1 MAWSYIPRVSD
12 QPRYK
17 DGQRPGPTEDEILLG
32 KAAEPARTDE
42 FRKSDPWRV
51 LRIMGEFVEGFERLG
66 DIQDAVTFLGS
77 ARTPPDHPHY
87 LAATETARLLAKAG
101 FPIVTGGGPGIMEA
115 ANKGAVEGGGLSVG
129 VNIELPFEQGTNP
142 WVQRSVFFRFFFV
155 RKMMLAKFSRALV
168 AFPGGYGTL
177 DELFEYLTL
186 MQTGRMSVHPT
197 VLFGSAY
204 WAPLIRWL
212 QGTVAPE
219 GKVAPEDLDLF
230 TVTDDPAEVSRI
242 IIESVHSSH
251 RSDRRRARRPRR
263 TGPPGTARR

>member
-1 MAWSYIPRVSD
+1 M
-12 QPRYK
+12 
-17 DGQRPGPTEDEILLG
+17 RPGPTEDEILLG
-32 KAAEPARTDE
+32 KAAEPERTDE

-51 LRIMGEFVEGFERLG
+51 LRIMGEFVDGFERLG
-66 DIQDAVTFLGS
+66 DIKDAVTFLGS
-77 ARTPPDHPHY
+77 ARTPADHPHY

-168 AFPGGYGTL
+168 AFPGGYGTM

-197 VLFGSAY
+197 VLFGSRY
-204 WAPLIRWL
+204 WGPLIDWL
-212 QGTVAPE
+212 KGTVAHE
-219 GKVAPEDLDLF
+219 GKVTAEDLDLF
-230 TVTDDPAEVSRI
+230 IVTDDPAEVARVI
-242 IIESVHSSH
+242 IDSVHPSAEQDAQ
-251 RSDRRRARRPRR
+251 RLRRPRR
-263 TGPPGTARR
+263 GATPPGAARK

>member
-1 MAWSYIPRVSD
+1 MTD
-12 QPRYK
+12 HRYR
-17 DGQRPGPTEDEILLG
+17 DPGRAGPTEDEILLG
-32 KAAEPARTDE
+32 KAAEPSRTDE

-87 LAATETARLLAKAG
+87 LAATETAKLLAEAG

-115 ANKGAVEGGGLSVG
+115 ANRGAVEGGGLSVG
-129 VNIELPFEQGTNP
+129 VNIELPHEQGTNP

-168 AFPGGYGTL
+168 AFPGGYGTM

-197 VLFGSAY
+197 VLFGSEY
-204 WAPLIRWL
+204 WGPMIHWL
-212 QGTVAPE
+212 QRTVAGE
-219 GKVAPEDLDLF
+219 GKISARDLQLF
-230 TVTDDPAEVSRI
+230 SVTDEPAEVARI
-242 IIESVHSSH
+242 IIESAA
-251 RSDRRRARRPRR
+251 RGGRKPERRRATAGRRRHV
-263 TGPPGTARR
+263 G